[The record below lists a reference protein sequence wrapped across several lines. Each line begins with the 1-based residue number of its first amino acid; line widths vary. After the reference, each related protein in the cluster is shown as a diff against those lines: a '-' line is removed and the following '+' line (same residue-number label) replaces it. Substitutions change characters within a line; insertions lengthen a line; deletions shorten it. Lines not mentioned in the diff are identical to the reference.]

1 MELNKE
7 IQAISKEIQ
16 KECHDFHDLI
26 KKRDKSIPFE
36 AASNVFIYNKL
47 AEFEYR
53 LRKLE
58 EGKKRADGFLSLHTP
73 LK

>member
-7 IQAISKEIQ
+7 IEKIKEQFTAEWNKYSENGFNNQIM
-16 KECHDFHDLI
+16 
-26 KKRDKSIPFE
+26 
-36 AASNVFIYNKL
+36 YNSFVTDKL

-58 EGKKRADGFLSLHTP
+58 EGNKRADGYLNLHTP
-73 LK
+73 LI